1 MNSYLSR
8 LCKEKKTSVFFWVR
22 LVQETADAIKEKWR
36 GKQLRLGGGNG
47 LPHGLAEVY
56 NQTIKYSLIVLCIC
70 L

>member
-36 GKQLRLGGGNG
+36 GKQLRLGGVT
-47 LPHGLAEVY
+47 VY
-56 NQTIKYSLIVLCIC
+56 HMASPRFIIKLSNIV
-70 L
+70 